1 MVRCMTRCLRC
12 PYAALFDASWNQ
24 LVALPGHRE
33 YMHQELLRHNKI
45 EGATVY
51 GDATF
56 TPTGLTPVSLG
67 ARPPDLITSGQGRIG
82 VIWLSPEASW
92 RTHSVIATTHTFIHK
107 LDAEKECWLYSF
119 LVQLPGCVRR
129 ISNDWWTDRRLASWS
144 YVKLWGLPLCHTNIG
159 EVAVFVVIK
168 PLKIRIYS
176 FSVYIRFLNDQ
187 YQLFSRC
194 YNVSGGTCSYVI
206 TLHFKLI
213 GKGGSDFKRR

>member
-1 MVRCMTRCLRC
+1 MYEILLRTGHHYSVVNQSISHTAIPRLRYIQCLQRGDIVVATMDSDIIYIVGACMVRCMTRCLRC

-129 ISNDWWTDRRLASWS
+129 ISND
-144 YVKLWGLPLCHTNIG
+144 
-159 EVAVFVVIK
+159 
-168 PLKIRIYS
+168 
-176 FSVYIRFLNDQ
+176 
-187 YQLFSRC
+187 
-194 YNVSGGTCSYVI
+194 
-206 TLHFKLI
+206 
-213 GKGGSDFKRR
+213 